1 MCVCAHARA
10 CILSNVEI
18 EHFTF
23 SDEIQ
28 RQYIS
33 SRSLASCLFLS
44 QASVVSSSSHNAG
57 GGIPSINM
65 AGPAVEYGPIPYV
78 GAMSMPMSSAHIISR
93 PAAKKSAVSLHA
105 ELDSFY
111 SDLASLESSGAIPS
125 SAQENFNE
133 SNNQSFE
140 PSAAAGSIST
150 GSTPHDISVQPGPS
164 SFYIQTPNVTAD
176 MEVTPAISKPAD
188 SAPVEHTRR
197 RKKVK

>member
-1 MCVCAHARA
+1 M
-10 CILSNVEI
+10 
-18 EHFTF
+18 
-23 SDEIQ
+23 
-28 RQYIS
+28 
-33 SRSLASCLFLS
+33 
-44 QASVVSSSSHNAG
+44 VSSSSHNAG

-65 AGPAVEYGPIPYV
+65 AGPAVEYGPVPYV

-93 PAAKKSAVSLHA
+93 PAAKKSLHA

-125 SAQENFNE
+125 SAQENYNE
-133 SNNQSFE
+133 SNNPNFE
-140 PSAAAGSIST
+140 PSAAAAGSVST

-176 MEVTPAISKPAD
+176 MEVTPAVSKPAD

-197 RKKVK
+197 KKKVK

>member
-1 MCVCAHARA
+1 M
-10 CILSNVEI
+10 
-18 EHFTF
+18 
-23 SDEIQ
+23 
-28 RQYIS
+28 
-33 SRSLASCLFLS
+33 S

-65 AGPAVEYGPIPYV
+65 AGAAVEYGPVPYV

-133 SNNQSFE
+133 SNNPNFD
-140 PSAAAGSIST
+140 PSVAAGSVST

-176 MEVTPAISKPAD
+176 MEATPAISKPAD
-188 SAPVEHTRR
+188 SAPVEHPR
-197 RKKVK
+197 RKKKVK